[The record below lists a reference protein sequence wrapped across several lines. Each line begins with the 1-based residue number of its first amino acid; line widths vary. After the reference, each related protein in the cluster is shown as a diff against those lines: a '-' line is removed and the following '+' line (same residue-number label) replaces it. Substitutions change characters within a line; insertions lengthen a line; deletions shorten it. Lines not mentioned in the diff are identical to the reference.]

1 MAVNK
6 DMTQKLKTYFHKTG
20 LYKLQR
26 LSNRQQRQ
34 VCQDVGCTSFQL
46 VEYVLYGIVTESKE
60 D

>member
-46 VEYVLYGIVTESKE
+46 VEYVLYGVVTESKE